1 MPSLPLRQ
9 SSVPVLETVIRA
21 ETSRPHNAYPK
32 MPVHLENVHYQRLAS
47 GPLVPLRKK
56 DGSAH
61 RDWVGSF
68 ATEELAQGHAQ
79 KRRDGF

>member
-1 MPSLPLRQ
+1 MSKSRM
-9 SSVPVLETVIRA
+9 SSVPVPETVVRA

-32 MPVHLENVHYQRLAS
+32 MPVHLENVHYVRLPTGGLAPS
-47 GPLVPLRKK
+47 GR
-56 DGSAH
+56 